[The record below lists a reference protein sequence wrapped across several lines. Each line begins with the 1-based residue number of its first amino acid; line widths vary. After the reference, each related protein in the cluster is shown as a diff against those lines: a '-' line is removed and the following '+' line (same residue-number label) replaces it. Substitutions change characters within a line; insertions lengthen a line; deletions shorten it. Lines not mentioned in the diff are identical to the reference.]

1 MIVLFLGRRSLC
13 KTGLLVNHRLGR
25 RSPFSGRLGC
35 DLRPMMAG
43 VPKRDPLPAAQRP
56 WLVDVHCAQ
65 AENVSPG
72 FNTAP
77 KKPPQHLQKPTL
89 NATQLHS
96 VTFSNNTTCF
106 MITPLILPPRAARVT
121 LALQGD
127 KTTHTH
133 LLR

>member
-1 MIVLFLGRRSLC
+1 
-13 KTGLLVNHRLGR
+13 
-25 RSPFSGRLGC
+25 
-35 DLRPMMAG
+35 MMAG
-43 VPKRDPLPAAQRP
+43 VPKRDHPLAAQRL
-56 WLVDVHCAQ
+56 WLEGVLCAQ

-77 KKPPQHLQKPTL
+77 KKPPLHLQKPTL

-96 VTFSNNTTCF
+96 VTFNNNTTCL
-106 MITPLILPPRAARVT
+106 MIIPHILPPRAARVT

-133 LLR
+133 PFRRLSLLLGRKTSILKLLPLKYNTTTITLSMTT